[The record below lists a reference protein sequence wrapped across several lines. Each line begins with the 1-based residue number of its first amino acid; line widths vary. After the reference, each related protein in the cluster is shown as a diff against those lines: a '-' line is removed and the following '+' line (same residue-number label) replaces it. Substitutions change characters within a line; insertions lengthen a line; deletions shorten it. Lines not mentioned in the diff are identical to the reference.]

1 MTLRQPAR
9 CRDKAVGKKYT
20 AWWLGLLVCTPATHA
35 ITTQS
40 FQVSASIVAG
50 CQVSSGSGGVY
61 GTLNFGSYSGTSSA
75 AAQAAFTPNGAL
87 SIACTPGVALSMS
100 IDGGQHYTTQRRLVR
115 SGGTDA
121 VPYRLYSNSNLS
133 AASEIGVNQN
143 VSVSYSNS
151 NNITLPIYGVA
162 QLTGFSPAGTYTD
175 QLSVTLSW

>member
-1 MTLRQPAR
+1 MAQK
-9 CRDKAVGKKYT
+9 CAV
-20 AWWLGLLVCTPATHA
+20 WLLCMIGCVPVANA
-35 ITTQS
+35 ITSQS
-40 FQVSASIVAG
+40 FQVSASIVPG
-50 CQVSSGSGGVY
+50 CSVSSGSGGVY
-61 GTLNFGSYSGTSSA
+61 GTLDFGTWNGTSGA

-100 IDGGQHYTTQRRLVR
+100 INGGQNYTTQRRLVR

-121 VPYRLYSNSNLS
+121 VPYRLYSSSNLS

>member
-1 MTLRQPAR
+1 MR
-9 CRDKAVGKKYT
+9 KKHT
-20 AWWLGLLVCTPATHA
+20 ACLLWLLGCAPVAHA

-40 FQVSASIVAG
+40 FQVSASIVPG
-50 CQVSSGSGGVY
+50 CAVSSGSGGVY
-61 GTLNFGSYSGTSSA
+61 GTLNFGAYSGTSSA
-75 AAQAAFTPNGAL
+75 AAQVAFTANGAL

-115 SGGTDA
+115 GGGSDA

-133 AASEIGVNQN
+133 AASEIGVNQS

-162 QLTGFSPAGTYTD
+162 QLTGFSPAGVYSD